1 MTAALKMAAPGE
13 LCAQTQKLISFCT
26 GNGRSIKE
34 IKHHLAVTESRAHEL
49 INAALEHALIA
60 KATGGKYVAL
70 AQGAAK
76 QSDAETGATKAV
88 DNSLAALGDDTTGE
102 LAGVF
107 NVPTATGEDVEV
119 VDVDEPGASFANS
132 FRDVADMF
140 TTELDKA
147 KVRQQRANQLKA
159 ELTELTTLLNPPAPE
174 QLPVVEQIETKQ
186 STLDAVALLLK
197 PRMPLI
203 ASTIEQ
209 LSVDLAEIKLHQDRR
224 A

>member
-26 GNGRSIKE
+26 GNSRSIKE
-34 IKHHLAVTESRAHEL
+34 IKHHLAVTESRALEL

-70 AQGAAK
+70 AQGADNH
-76 QSDAETGATKAV
+76 SDAENNAKVV
-88 DNSLAALGDDTTGE
+88 DKSLAALGDDVTDE
-102 LAGVF
+102 MAGVF
-107 NVPTATGEDVEV
+107 SVPTSSGEDVEV
-119 VDVDEPGASFANS
+119 VDVDEPGASFATS